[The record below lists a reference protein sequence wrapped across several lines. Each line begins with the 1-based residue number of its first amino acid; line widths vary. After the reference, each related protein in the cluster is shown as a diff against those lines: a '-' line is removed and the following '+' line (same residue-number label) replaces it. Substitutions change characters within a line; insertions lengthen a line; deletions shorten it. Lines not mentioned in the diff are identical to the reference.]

1 MESSFPKMQKS
12 SASFS
17 QSVRNRLRLKK
28 LQAQAKN
35 FCRVLDIRVP
45 QVMEPGSRCPDFHHE
60 PLEAV
65 IDGAVRQ
72 KAPGLIGRSL
82 ISSPVYF
89 HSHLPHLL
97 RDLFLRFPCD
107 GTLYLPADNGVMS
120 HRDAGLPIGIGF
132 SILCDSSFSDRAAAV
147 GGTAC
152 FIITWYDIDT
162 SLLSA
167 T

>member
-1 MESSFPKMQKS
+1 M
-12 SASFS
+12 
-17 QSVRNRLRLKK
+17 KK